1 MSAVPNILTAL
12 RLIAVPIMVM
22 LYAADEGRE
31 GQLRWLALAVFVVA
45 AGTDLLDGYLARRW
59 EVVTAFGKIADPIAD
74 KVLVLG
80 AFAMLANGGEIPWW
94 PVVLLAVREV
104 GVTLGRL
111 AVVTGSVIAASRGGK
126 LKTVMQNASIF
137 AFLLP
142 LMPAWVDTMAFWL
155 LLGAVAVA
163 LATGVDYGI
172 KIARAAALRRA
183 AGERLHEDRHR
194 DENLPEETLPT
205 EPLP

>member
-31 GQLRWLALAVFVVA
+31 GQLRWLALAVFVA
-45 AGTDLLDGYLARRW
+45 AAATDLLDGYLARRW

-80 AFAMLANGGEIPWW
+80 AFAMLANGGELPWW
-94 PVVLLAVREV
+94 PVVILAVREV

-163 LATGVDYGI
+163 VVTGVDYGI

-183 AGERLHEDRHR
+183 AGARLR
-194 DENLPEETLPT
+194 DEQPHGDRTHDQQLPKETLP
-205 EPLP
+205 

>member
-1 MSAVPNILTAL
+1 MSALPNILTAL
-12 RLIAVPIMVM
+12 RLFAVPIMVL

-31 GQLRWLALAVFVVA
+31 GRLRWLALAVFVGA
-45 AGTDLLDGYLARRW
+45 AATDLLDGYLARRW
-59 EVVTAFGKIADPIAD
+59 EVVSAFGKIADPIAD

-80 AFAMLANGGEIPWW
+80 ALAMLANGGEIPWW
-94 PVVLLAVREV
+94 PVVLLAIREV

-142 LMPAWVDTMAFWL
+142 LMPAWVDTMALWL

-163 LATGVDYGI
+163 VATGVDYGI
-172 KIARAAALRRA
+172 KIARAATLRRV
-183 AGERLHEDRHR
+183 AGARLREERAQQESPR
-194 DENLPEETLPT
+194 ETTP
-205 EPLP
+205 